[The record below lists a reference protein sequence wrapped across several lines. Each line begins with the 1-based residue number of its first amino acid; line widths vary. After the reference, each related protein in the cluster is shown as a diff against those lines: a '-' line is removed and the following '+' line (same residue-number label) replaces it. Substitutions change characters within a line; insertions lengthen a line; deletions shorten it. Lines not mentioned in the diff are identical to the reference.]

1 MRAAVEDWTGYIDA
15 IATGLQ
21 RLVVT
26 DAHGDTIPAAEGFAR
41 WVAMT
46 HAIDERGGQ
55 LFIIGNGGSAGMASH
70 MVTDA
75 LTNGRLRAIAMTD
88 PTMLTATANDAS
100 FDDVFALQVERL
112 GRSGDLLIA
121 LSCSGNSR
129 NIVRAVEMGRSRD
142 LQTVTVSAMKADNA
156 CRTRGHLNFF
166 VPLARYGWAQS
177 AHQVILHYWF
187 DQYLDRHRTG
197 AL

>member
-1 MRAAVEDWTGYIDA
+1 MRAIAEDWTGYTDA
-15 IATGLQ
+15 IASGLQ
-21 RLVVT
+21 HMLVT
-26 DAHGDTIPAAEGFAR
+26 DAGGRDMGAAEGFAR

-46 HAIDERGGQ
+46 HDMDARGGQ
-55 LFIIGNGGSAGMASH
+55 LFIVGNGGSAGMASH

-88 PTMLTATANDAS
+88 PTMLTATANDLS
-100 FDDVFALQVERL
+100 FDDVYAVQVERL

-121 LSCSGNSR
+121 LSCSGNSP
-129 NIVRAVEMGRSRD
+129 NIVRAIDVARSHQ
-142 LQTVTVSAMKADNA
+142 LQTITVSAMKPDNA
-156 CRTRGHLNFF
+156 CRSRGDLNFY

-187 DQYLDRHRTG
+187 DQYLDQHRQG